1 MTDAAA
7 TGACT
12 SRSLGAVIADYV
24 AISKPR
30 IILLLLVVAWA
41 SLFVAATGVPDLR
54 AFLLVTAAGV
64 FSTAA
69 SGAFNHVLERDR
81 DQRMGRTADRP
92 VASGRIQVPAA
103 LAYAAVLTVA
113 AWAVL
118 WFTGY
123 SLAAWLTLG
132 AVAFYVV
139 AYTVLL
145 KPRTAQNIVLGGFAG
160 SFPALIAWA
169 AATGTLGWPA
179 WVLAGLVFLW
189 TPPHFWALALLYQED
204 YAAAD
209 YPMMPSVRG
218 VTATKRLM
226 VGYAGATAALSLA
239 LFAGGVAG
247 WVYLAAAVL
256 LGGLFVSRC
265 AALLGT
271 DDRQRYRSYFLFT
284 IQYLGFL
291 LLALILDQVVV
302 QAFPAMRPL

>member
-1 MTDAAA
+1 MSGRPLAA
-7 TGACT
+7 
-12 SRSLGAVIADYV
+12 VVADFV

-41 SLFVAATGVPDLR
+41 ALFVADEGIPGLR
-54 AFLLVTAAGV
+54 VFLLVSAAGT

-69 SGAFNHVLERDR
+69 SGAYNHVLEKDR
-81 DQRMGRTADRP
+81 DKRMGRTADRP
-92 VASGRIQVPAA
+92 VASGRIAVPAA
-103 LAYAAVLTVA
+103 LIYASLLTVA

-123 SLAAWLTLG
+123 ALAAWLTLG
-132 AVAFYVV
+132 AVAFYVL

-169 AATGTLGWPA
+169 AATGTLSWPA

-209 YPMMPSVRG
+209 YPMMPSVKG
-218 VTATKRLM
+218 VAATKRLM
-226 VGYAGATAALSLA
+226 IAYAGGTALLSLS

-247 WVYLAAAVL
+247 LLYLVAAL
-256 LGGLFVSRC
+256 GLGGLFVMRC

-271 DDRQRYRSYFLFT
+271 EDRQRYRAYFLFT

-291 LLALILDQVVV
+291 LLALMADQVIVA
-302 QAFPAMRPL
+302 AFPATRPF